1 MKRKNPKGTIT
12 LNEALAIL
20 KGKSNMEKMG
30 LRIAAARDGFKSRH
44 TGIGREKFLLDAAK
58 FEKWVKDTID
68 AIPEG
73 FILVGKAARELNI
86 TSAYVYKLIE
96 KHKIETKKAGAGR
109 GKIYIDFTSLQNVYV
124 SRKNKT
130 IIVEKAN
137 PHKKKREKTKSLK
150 KRMRISL
157 KSNEDVHFKEF
168 VNSFGEYSTKEILKI
183 CFIKYN
189 KLLRSYKRSL
199 KRDDYPSAL
208 SI

>member
-1 MKRKNPKGTIT
+1 MERKNPKGSIT

-30 LRIAAARDGFKSRH
+30 LRIAAVRDGFKSRH

-58 FEKWVKDTID
+58 FKMWIKDTID

-73 FILVGKAARELNI
+73 FILVGKATRELNI
-86 TSAYVYKLIE
+86 TSAYVYMLIE

-109 GKIYIDFTSLQNVYV
+109 GKIYINFTSLQNVYT

-130 IIVEKAN
+130 NIVEKAN
-137 PHKKKREKTKSLK
+137 PFKKKRGKTNSLK
-150 KRMRISL
+150 KRMSIAL

-168 VNSFGEYSTKEILKI
+168 VNFFGEYSTKEILRN
-183 CFIKYN
+183 CFMKYN

-199 KRDDYPSAL
+199 KMDD
-208 SI
+208 